1 MVTVVVVL
9 LYRSY
14 HSYPASLPLPPHT
27 PPEDDQFHRLRL
39 LRSRRVGIATYRRL
53 MSEHGTAQAALQA
66 LPDVARA
73 AGVADYAICPEGVI
87 AAEMRAGRA
96 SGATLISDDSAAYPA
111 ALHDLDDAPPMI
123 WALGDPA
130 LLQRPAIGL
139 VGARNASSL
148 GTRMA
153 KRLAGELGKNGVIV
167 VSGLARGTDSAAH
180 KGALAFGTIAVVA
193 GGVDVIYPSENKAL
207 HDDIAKNGL
216 ILSEHPAGTKPT
228 ARHFPMRNRII
239 SGLSQGVLV
248 VEAALKSGSMITAK
262 NALDQGRDV
271 LAVPGHPIDMRA
283 SGCNALIRD
292 GATLIRN
299 VDDILTALPQL
310 QDQPTPAAE
319 PIDTVSDLD
328 HSSPRKRPPRKR
340 PAEVAELHNQIL
352 NTLTT
357 APLAETQLMEDLNV
371 TLPDLDLLLTRL
383 EIDGHI
389 ERKTGGVLRLLRQE

>member
-1 MVTVVVVL
+1 MDHDLFTGNTAELAPPDPKERFARLQLIRSPKVGLTTFYRL
-9 LYRSY
+9 LDRHGSARVAIDVMAQDRPDWSPIAREQV
-14 HSYPASLPLPPHT
+14 HQELKAGKAAKASLILWGDPFYPAPLK
-27 PPEDDQFHRLRL
+27 D
-39 LRSRRVGIATYRRL
+39 I
-53 MSEHGTAQAALQA
+53 
-66 LPDVARA
+66 PD
-73 AGVADYAICPEGVI
+73 P
-87 AAEMRAGRA
+87 
-96 SGATLISDDSAAYPA
+96 PA
-111 ALHDLDDAPPMI
+111 AL
-123 WALGDPA
+123 WAKGNID
-130 LLQRPAIGL
+130 LLQRPAVAI
-139 VGARNASSL
+139 VGARNASSIGL
-148 GTRMA
+148 RMA
-153 KRLAGELGKNGVIV
+153 KRLAGELGKNGIIV

-180 KGALAFGTIAVVA
+180 NGALAFGTIAVVA

-207 HDDIAKNGL
+207 HNGIAKNGL

-319 PIDTVSDLD
+319 LIDTVSDLD

-383 EIDGHI
+383 EIDGRI